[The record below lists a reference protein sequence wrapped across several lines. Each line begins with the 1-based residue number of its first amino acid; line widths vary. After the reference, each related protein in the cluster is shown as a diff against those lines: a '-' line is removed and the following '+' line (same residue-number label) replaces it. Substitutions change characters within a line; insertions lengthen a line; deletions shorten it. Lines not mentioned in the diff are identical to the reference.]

1 MNEYMNLLEKPFL
14 RNKEIAKLLCVSPST
29 VTKLTKEKSLT
40 KYAWGYSTDELIE
53 KLDLKKYVKRHKNA
67 VSTPTKATNSANQ

>member
-1 MNEYMNLLEKPFL
+1 MNEYMMLLEKPFL
-14 RNKEIAKLLCVSPST
+14 KNKEIAKLLCVSAST